1 MQNPIGRRGMLVGGA
16 GAVLLA
22 SNARPRAEPMTAV
35 TIALSS
41 NSLAYGGL
49 RIAQQ
54 LGLFAKH
61 GLDAKIMVM
70 DSGNAATSALVAGS
84 VQFCSSGPGEVLSA
98 RARGLDV
105 VLVTNL
111 YRGTSAPVLLAKSVA
126 DKLPVGPKAPVN
138 DRLKALDGLAIAVPS
153 ATSALLLPVKSS
165 CEEVG
170 SKPRFVYMAQPAML
184 AALEA
189 GAIQGFIASSPFWVP
204 PIRSGKGV
212 IWIDAPHG
220 ELPERNSPTSVAG
233 IEVLRSYAKANPEM
247 VSRIRSVFTDV
258 ASVISSQPE
267 QAMAA
272 LIKAYPSIDADTLKL
287 AFTQDAVNWTKP
299 VFTTADLEKEKS
311 LLERSTDIPGVKAL
325 NAAEAVLS

>member
-1 MQNPIGRRGMLVGGA
+1 MENPIGRRGMLLAGA
-16 GAVLLA
+16 GAALLA
-22 SNARPRAEPMTAV
+22 SRPRAEPMTAV

-61 GLDAKIMVM
+61 GLDAKIIVM
-70 DSGNAATSALVAGS
+70 DSGNAATAALVAGS

-126 DKLPVGPKAPVN
+126 EKLSVGLKAPVN
-138 DRLKALDGLAIAVPS
+138 ERLKALDGLAIAVPS

-189 GAIQGFIASSPFWVP
+189 GAIAGFIASSPFWVP

-220 ELPERNSPTSVAG
+220 ELPERNAPTSVAG
-233 IEVLRSYAKANPEM
+233 IEVLRSYAQANPDL
-247 VSRIRSVFTDV
+247 VSRLRSVFTDV
-258 ASVISSQPE
+258 GSVISSQPD
-267 QAMAA
+267 QALAA
-272 LIKAYPSIDADTLKL
+272 LVKAYPGIDPETLKL
-287 AFTQDAVNWTKP
+287 AFSRDAVNWTQPK
-299 VFTTADLEKEKS
+299 FTTADLEKEKS
-311 LLERSTDIPGVKAL
+311 LLERSTDIPGVKTL
-325 NAAEAVLS
+325 NAADAVLS